1 MILSM
6 TGFGSSVAECGELKF
21 TAEIKSLNSKQL
33 DLSVR
38 LPQQYREAEMGLRGD
53 IAQRLERGKVE
64 ATITVEA
71 NETAAAGVVNVAM
84 ARRYKEMIEEMSTE
98 LGVPTPADWSATL
111 LRMPDVLKPENR
123 VVGADEVDALRRA
136 VGGALDGLVEFRTQ
150 EGARLEKFFEEKIE
164 AIQGLLLEVPQYE
177 GERIERIRG
186 RIFDALEK
194 LQGVDYD
201 KNRFE
206 QEMIF
211 YIEKLDI
218 TEEKIRLQNHLD
230 YFLKTMKGAPGQGK
244 KLGFIT
250 QEMGREINTLGSKA
264 NHAELQRI
272 VVRMKD
278 HLEQIKE
285 QILNVM

>member
-1 MILSM
+1 
-6 TGFGSSVAECGELKF
+6 
-21 TAEIKSLNSKQL
+21 
-33 DLSVR
+33 
-38 LPQQYREAEMGLRGD
+38 MGLRGD
-53 IAQRLERGKVE
+53 IARRLERGKVE

-84 ARRYKEMIEEMSTE
+84 ARRYKEMIEEMSNE
-98 LGVPTPADWSATL
+98 LGVPAPTDWSATL

-250 QEMGREINTLGSKA
+250 QEMGREMNTLGSKA

>member
-1 MILSM
+1 M
-6 TGFGSSVAECGELKF
+6 
-21 TAEIKSLNSKQL
+21 
-33 DLSVR
+33 
-38 LPQQYREAEMGLRGD
+38 
-53 IAQRLERGKVE
+53 
-64 ATITVEA
+64 
-71 NETAAAGVVNVAM
+71 
-84 ARRYKEMIEEMSTE
+84 
-98 LGVPTPADWSATL
+98 
-111 LRMPDVLKPENR
+111 
-123 VVGADEVDALRRA
+123 
-136 VGGALDGLVEFRTQ
+136 
-150 EGARLEKFFEEKIE
+150 EKFFEEKIE